1 MTLLKWHLASFE
13 YFIIRKVRTD
23 LLAYRL
29 SCFACV
35 APLFF
40 FFFFFFFFLGG
51 RVVFFLVLF
60 FFCSKGTIL
69 KSSIYIFG
77 VLSEKPYSESLERNV
92 VYIQKTSSHET
103 SVASK

>member
-40 FFFFFFFFLGG
+40 FFF
-51 RVVFFLVLF
+51 VFFLV
-60 FFCSKGTIL
+60 
-69 KSSIYIFG
+69 
-77 VLSEKPYSESLERNV
+77 VLV
-92 VYIQKTSSHET
+92 VLRSRY
-103 SVASK
+103 